1 MIRSQLVVSVTQHS
15 VPTLCALLT
24 VGIGAESPICSQI
37 DASAAAALSNLVCV
51 LSEVC
56 Y

>member
-1 MIRSQLVVSVTQHS
+1 MRSQLVVNVTQHS
-15 VPTLCALLT
+15 VPNIMCI
-24 VGIGAESPICSQI
+24 VRMGIGAESPICSQI
-37 DASAAAALSNLVCV
+37 SASAAAALSNLVCV